1 MRTATATAT
10 PGSPSSAATLFNR
23 LIARTRLRHLQLIVL
38 VAELG
43 SVQHAAAQ
51 IGLTQSAATKMVL
64 EVERVLEAR
73 LFERHARGMRPTF
86 ACRDLLPLLRNVMN
100 SLTGCAESL
109 AAAGAGFEGTVRVGA
124 ITAGVSGV
132 INPALPEFFARQPQV
147 RLELFED
154 ALPVLLGRYADGEL
168 DFLVAREPAQLAP
181 DSQFQALL
189 ADICV
194 VASGP
199 RHPLLG
205 RRNLQP
211 ADLLAYP
218 WASPPL
224 DSQTYR
230 AFEALFAEC
239 GELPPQQPL
248 STRSFATMVHYL
260 RASQALMMG
269 PLSFVREGL
278 DSGALARLDCTL
290 ADTLPPLGLV
300 SRTEPRNRSVAAF
313 QAHLLETHAARRPG
327 SQRAG

>member
-1 MRTATATAT
+1 MSTASST
-10 PGSPSSAATLFNR
+10 GPSSAATLFNR
-23 LIARTRLRHLQLIVL
+23 LIARTRLRHLQLIVQI
-38 VAELG
+38 AELG
-43 SVQHAAAQ
+43 SVQHAAARV
-51 IGLTQSAATKMVL
+51 GLTQSAATKMVL
-64 EVERVLEAR
+64 EVERVLETQ
-73 LFERHARGMRPTF
+73 LFERHARGMRATF

-100 SLTGCAESL
+100 NLTGCAEAL

-124 ITAGVSGV
+124 ITAGVTGV
-132 INPALPEFFARQPQV
+132 INPALPAFFASQPQV

-168 DFLVAREPAQLAP
+168 DFLVAREPAQLSP

-189 ADICV
+189 PDVCV

-199 RHPLLG
+199 GHPLAGQRKL
-205 RRNLQP
+205 RAAQ
-211 ADLLAYP
+211 LLDYP

-239 GELPPQQPL
+239 GTLPAQQPL

-260 RASQALMMG
+260 GASQALMMG

-278 DSGALARLDCTL
+278 DSGALVKLDCRLDD
-290 ADTLPPLGLV
+290 ALPPLGLV
-300 SRTEPRNRSVAAF
+300 SRKDPRNRSVAAF
-313 QAHLLETHAARRPG
+313 QAHLLEAGAA
-327 SQRAG
+327 SAG